1 VFLAFLVGAYLLYKL
16 SPKITL
22 SPVSK
27 DVKRTWLR
35 AIIPFAFISG
45 AQVLLKNT
53 DLFMLGLMRG
63 MDEVAW
69 YRVSVQISLLM
80 VFGLEVITLVAA
92 PYFVRFYK
100 KGDKKNLNKAFLVSV
115 VASISVAI
123 PVFLIF
129 VFFGETWLEMA
140 FGNEYVNS
148 YYPLMIIAVGQLF
161 NVVVGPAGYL
171 LSMAGFEKDT
181 AKVMVWASILNVLLN
196 LLLIQKFGMIG
207 AAVSSALCLAIWNLS
222 VMMILRKRIGI
233 SPFGS
238 AVKVTD

>member
-1 VFLAFLVGAYLLYKL
+1 
-16 SPKITL
+16 
-22 SPVSK
+22 
-27 DVKRTWLR
+27 
-35 AIIPFAFISG
+35 
-45 AQVLLKNT
+45 
-53 DLFMLGLMRG
+53 
-63 MDEVAW
+63 
-69 YRVSVQISLLM
+69 M